1 MRLLITGLNG
11 SLAPKVAA
19 QARSGGFEVVGWDR
33 RAVSPDDSQAVASWL
48 AEQRLDAIAHL
59 AFGPESF
66 AAQLARHAAE
76 HGIPFLF
83 TSTAMVFHHEPD
95 GPHHVADPRTAKD
108 DYGRYKIRCE
118 DAVRASNPA
127 ACIVRL
133 GWQIDPT
140 PSGNNMLAALDAQ
153 QAREG
158 GIKVST
164 RWRPACSFMAD
175 TAAAIL
181 SLLSARATTTI
192 HLDSNA
198 REGHSFAAIV
208 HALRRTYGRAH
219 WGVRPTL
226 DYAHDQRLLDQA
238 ALLPNLSVRLP
249 ALLSD
254 EQE

>member
-19 QARSGGFEVVGWDR
+19 QARSGGWEVVGWDR
-33 RAVSPDDSQAVASWL
+33 RAVSPDDSHAVASWL
-48 AEQRLDAIAHL
+48 AAERLDAIAHM
-59 AFGPESF
+59 AFGPESW
-66 AAQLARHAAE
+66 AAQLASHAVGC
-76 HGIPFLF
+76 GIPFLF

-95 GPHHVADPRTAKD
+95 GPHGAADPRTAQD

-153 QAREG
+153 QARDG
-158 GIKVST
+158 CIRAST
-164 RWRPACSFMAD
+164 AWRPACSFMAD

-181 SLLSARATTTI
+181 SLLPTRAAATV

-198 REGHSFAAIV
+198 QEGHSFAAIV
-208 HALRRTYGRAH
+208 HALRHTYGREH
-219 WGVRPTL
+219 WVIKPTQ
-226 DYAHDQRLLDQA
+226 DYVHDQRLIDPTA
-238 ALLPNLSVRLP
+238 RLPGLSVRLP
-249 ALLSD
+249 VLITAY
-254 EQE
+254 